1 MSKFIIILKPMSTEK
16 VKTACA
22 AVMAASAGTALK
34 MDWAYVDE
42 ATNQPIC
49 CWDGP
54 DRQAVQDLFARAGQS
69 LESIRAVA
77 VYRAPSP

>member
-1 MSKFIIILKPMSTEK
+1 MAKFIITLKPMSTEQ

-22 AVMAASAGTALK
+22 TVMAASAGTAVT

-54 DRQAVQDLFARAGQS
+54 DRQAVEDLFARAGQS
-69 LESIRAVA
+69 PESIRKVA
-77 VYRAPSP
+77 VYRAPS